1 MNLEISIIIP
11 TLNESSNI
19 GRLISH
25 LLTNL
30 SGNFEIIVVDG
41 GSTDNTIE
49 IASELGA
56 KVFHSKPSRA
66 VQMNV
71 GVKNAQYSNYYFVH
85 ADTLPPE
92 DFLEDFQ
99 KVLEEGFEAACFRS
113 AYDSDSIMLKINAF
127 FTRFHWLV
135 SRGGDQSLFITKRK
149 FYDMCCFDELMEIME
164 EYPLIKKL
172 MDEKSLKII
181 PKNILISTRKYND
194 RGWLKVNRANFK
206 VFKMYKSGV
215 DSRKI
220 KETYYNLLKA

>member
-1 MNLEISIIIP
+1 MMLEISIIIP

-19 GRLISH
+19 GRLINH

-41 GSTDNTIE
+41 GSTDNTVE
-49 IASELGA
+49 IANDLGV
-56 KVFHSKPSRA
+56 KVIKSQPSRA

-85 ADTLPPE
+85 ADTLPPK

-99 KVLEEGFEAACFRS
+99 KVLDEGFEAACYRS
-113 AYDSDSIMLKINAF
+113 AYDSDSMMLKINAF

-135 SRGGDQSLFITKRK
+135 ARGGDQSLFITKKK
-149 FYDMCCFDELMEIME
+149 FYEMCCFDELMEIME

-181 PKNILISTRKYND
+181 PKNILISTRKYNG
-194 RGWLKVNRANFK
+194 RGWFKVNRANYK
-206 VFKMYKSGV
+206 VFKMYRSGV

-220 KETYYNLLKA
+220 KETYYNLLKV